1 MRTGAAAEQARRRR
15 TVAGEC
21 SEGAGGK
28 RFLGEKRTFTCS
40 LHETKWQPDRGR
52 RDARI
57 AKFCIAS
64 VFTARY
70 AGCTPS
76 VRDAVGTVTCPVG
89 KKYDLAAAGAAKHLR
104 LRRQR
109 LAAPAAAEHLYTS
122 TQGRLS
128 ERC

>member
-64 VFTARY
+64 AITARY

-89 KKYDLAAAGAAKHLR
+89 KKYDPSPMDGMRETVGPGPCVVK
-104 LRRQR
+104 
-109 LAAPAAAEHLYTS
+109 YFTYS
-122 TQGRLS
+122 V
-128 ERC
+128 

>member
-64 VFTARY
+64 AITARY

-89 KKYDLAAAGAAKHLR
+89 KKYDLEGPPHSR
-104 LRRQR
+104 PR
-109 LAAPAAAEHLYTS
+109 
-122 TQGRLS
+122 RLS
-128 ERC
+128 RIAKEC

>member
-64 VFTARY
+64 AITARY

-89 KKYDLAAAGAAKHLR
+89 KKYDLKLESGCSKIR
-104 LRRQR
+104 LNVC
-109 LAAPAAAEHLYTS
+109 P
-122 TQGRLS
+122 
-128 ERC
+128 